1 MRIVVVGPC
10 GSGKTTLVEALREL
24 GYEAR
29 ECVQEHSHVADMWR
43 RISRPDVLIFLGIS
57 LESVQRRKPGHD
69 WTHSMLEEQARRV
82 AHARANS
89 DLLVATDGL
98 TPQEVLLRVLEFLGQ
113 LE

>member
-57 LESVQRRKPGHD
+57 LESVQRELRP
-69 WTHSMLEEQARRV
+69 ARCDRWPDSAGSAAQSAGV
-82 AHARANS
+82 PRPA
-89 DLLVATDGL
+89 
-98 TPQEVLLRVLEFLGQ
+98 
-113 LE
+113 